1 MEGGNTVYRETC
13 VDRKPCHVN
22 LSVMDDCHVVLVVVV
37 LRELMAE
44 LDNEAA
50 VDFFDD
56 LVNTRK
62 KSLEYIDRPLFKSFS
77 KNCVVCVCECLCN
90 NIPCIVPAHIVFV
103 KENAHEFRNSN
114 NRMCV
119 VELYYVVLVELGEV
133 SSDCIYIVVNKV
145 LKGST

>member
-1 MEGGNTVYRETC
+1 MEGSNTVYRETS
-13 VDRKPCHVN
+13 VDCEPCHVN

-37 LRELMAE
+37 LRELLAE
-44 LDNEAA
+44 FDNEAA

-90 NIPCIVPAHIVFV
+90 NIPSIIPAYIVFI
-103 KENAHEFRNSN
+103 KENSHEFRNSN
-114 NRMCV
+114 YWMSV
-119 VELYYVVLVELGEV
+119 VELYYVVLVELREV
-133 SSDCIYIVVNKV
+133 SSNSIYIVVNKV